1 LLLAESRKANPDFL
15 TTPHLHVRL
24 KGEMLQNPGN
34 GLHMRRI
41 DLTKKML
48 AALLL
53 AVTASAFA
61 QVDPNKTVVIVNG
74 EEIKGAEYYRRMEFL
89 PGVGKKDGETFF
101 EAPPGFLTLEQL
113 ITEKLVMQ
121 LAKQKGILPVDAE
134 VENELKIRMEDNPK
148 LLTEWASMGRAPEE
162 LKTLV
167 RYELAQFKIQTF
179 GITVTDQEVE
189 KFYKDN
195 PTIYSLPKRAK
206 LRVIVVES
214 EADRS
219 AVDKDLAAG
228 KAFAEV
234 AKERSLDLS
243 KLKGGDYGE
252 VPYEF
257 LNTPARTEVEA
268 TKIGGVTNWVSS
280 QTPSGNTR
288 YVKFQVVDV
297 LPEKRLDLDVKLKRN
312 IRRKMMLDRG
322 RVKNDV
328 RQEMSAMRSKA
339 TIDIKEPQFADT
351 YKKFVDTYLKQG
363 G

>member
-1 LLLAESRKANPDFL
+1 
-15 TTPHLHVRL
+15 
-24 KGEMLQNPGN
+24 
-34 GLHMRRI
+34 MRRI
-41 DLTKKML
+41 NLRKTVF
-48 AALLL
+48 AALMV
-53 AVTASAFA
+53 AASAMAFG

-74 EEIKGAEYYRRMEFL
+74 EEVKGAEYYRRMEFL

-101 EAPPGFLTLEQL
+101 EAPPGFLTLEQI

-121 LAKQKGILPVDAE
+121 LAMQKGILPVDAE
-134 VENELKIRMEDNPK
+134 VENELKVRMEDNPK
-148 LLTEWASMGRAPEE
+148 LLTDWAAAGRTAAE
-162 LKTLV
+162 LKQQV

-179 GITVTDQEVE
+179 GITVTDQELE

-195 PTIYSLPKRAK
+195 PTMYSLPKRAK
-206 LRVIVVES
+206 LRVIVVEDETS
-214 EADRS
+214 RA

-228 KAFAEV
+228 KAFAEI
-234 AKERSLDLS
+234 AKERSIDLS
-243 KLKGGDYGE
+243 KVKGGDYGE
-252 VPYEF
+252 VPFEF
-257 LNTPARTEVEA
+257 LNTPARKEVEA

-288 YVKFQVVDV
+288 YVRFQVVDV

-312 IRRKMMLDRG
+312 IRRQMMLDRG

-328 RQEMSAMRSKA
+328 RKEMAAMRSKA
-339 TIDIKEPQFADT
+339 TIDIKEAQFAET